1 MKSTISRL
9 MIVLTLFSITL
20 SVSCALSQIH
30 SPPTLRLRTLEISK
44 DLDSFSYQYK
54 KCVKKFLG
62 ACTKTAM
69 VKDVYRFDDKS
80 AMQKLRD
87 MNFVLKVR
95 ELP

>member
-1 MKSTISRL
+1 
-9 MIVLTLFSITL
+9 
-20 SVSCALSQIH
+20 
-30 SPPTLRLRTLEISK
+30 
-44 DLDSFSYQYK
+44 
-54 KCVKKFLG
+54 
-62 ACTKTAM
+62 M